1 MATGNTMLARA
12 ELVVKELK
20 AAKGETVTTKEL
32 TGKIEKAGLST
43 KGFYAVMQTAK
54 KLNPGRIV
62 NYNNTRTKSG
72 TMCGYAW
79 TFKPGELEAET
90 KKETPVMEKKPEPI
104 EIPNDRF
111 DDSKYNDEGYP
122 DPTACAVL
130 NSMCEPDCKAKKGE
144 IWEVAHSDKTHG
156 KYIVLSG
163 RKSDITCIRMYED
176 KDDPAIGNVSKL
188 NITKAVVGGKEVYI
202 DPVYIC
208 TKPFRYFLK
217 KTGNCAKPEFQIIK
231 AHVAVYLG
239 VEGVGI
245 QEVEKV
251 VEKVVEVPVEKV
263 VEKVVEVPVEKI
275 VEKVVEVPVEKIV
288 EKIPEGLYNDDDLY
302 EHVSVAVE
310 DAVIRERAAIYKD
323 ITEKLLASRSQM

>member
-1 MATGNTMLARA
+1 MGNTTLARV
-12 ELVVKELK
+12 ELIVEELK
-20 AAKGETVTTKEL
+20 AAKGETISTKEL
-32 TGKIEKAGLST
+32 TSKIEKAGLSA
-43 KGFYAVMQTAK
+43 KGFYAIIQTAK
-54 KLNPGRIV
+54 KLYPGRII
-62 NYNNTRTKSG
+62 NYNKTKTKSG

-79 TFKPGELEAET
+79 TFKPDELGFDT

-104 EIPNDRF
+104 EIPHDRF
-111 DDSKYNDEGYP
+111 DDSRYNDEGYP

-130 NSMCEPDCKAKKGE
+130 NSMCEPDCKAKKGD

-176 KDDPAIGNVSKL
+176 KDDPTMGSVSRM

-217 KTGNCAKPEFQIIK
+217 KVGSCAKSEFQIIK

-245 QEVEKV
+245 QEIEKV

-263 VEKVVEVPVEKI
+263 IEKVVEVPVEKI

-288 EKIPEGLYNDDDLY
+288 EKIPEGLYTEKELY
-302 EHVSVAVE
+302 EKISTAVE

>member
-1 MATGNTMLARA
+1 MGTSTLERIN
-12 ELVVKELK
+12 LVVKTLK
-20 AAKGETVTTKEL
+20 AAKGETVTSKDLVKE
-32 TGKIEKAGLST
+32 IEKAGLSA
-43 KGFYAVMQTAK
+43 KGFYPIMQAVKRT
-54 KLNPGRIV
+54 NPGRV
-62 NYNNTRTKSG
+62 VSYNKAMSKSG
-72 TMCGYAW
+72 ELSGYAW
-79 TFKPGELEAET
+79 IFKPGELEAET
-90 KKETPVMEKKPEPI
+90 KKEELVANEKPEPV

-111 DDSKYNDEGYP
+111 DDSRFNDEGYP

-130 NSMCEPDCKAKKGE
+130 NSMCEPDCKAKKGD

-176 KDDPAIGNVSKL
+176 KDDPAIGSVSKM

-208 TKPFRYFLK
+208 TKPFRYFLGK
-217 KTGNCAKPEFQIIK
+217 VGSCAKPEFQIIK

-245 QEVEKV
+245 QEIEKV

-263 VEKVVEVPVEKI
+263 VEKVVGVPVEKI

-302 EHVSVAVE
+302 ERISVAVE

-323 ITEKLLASRSQM
+323 AFEKLLASRSQM